1 MTYDVVIVG
10 AGPAGSTTAKIVAE
24 RGLKVLVLEK
34 YTLDREKP
42 CAGAITNRVV
52 EHFKIPEKA
61 FARKCSGIF
70 LCSPKNRTVVIGKH
84 GKIRLAMRSVFDKVL
99 CQMAMDKCAEFI
111 EKSLVNEP
119 LIKNGKVIGV
129 KTKINSKTETIKAK
143 LIIGA
148 DGTPSTIAKKLEL
161 YSGRPNTI
169 GYCFQY
175 QMELSNELIEQRIG
189 SNAELYYGRQWIPSG
204 SIPSGYTWIFPK
216 NNVVTVGCSTG
227 IDVIQQRKIS
237 LKKHLDHFIK
247 KHPIASMKLEGA
259 KVLQSQA
266 HLMGYP
272 GVLKDNVANGCIIV
286 GDASGTVSLW
296 NSEGIW
302 YSMKSGEAAGI
313 SAVEM
318 LEKGDVS
325 ANTIRTKYYQNLDQN
340 VKDDLRL
347 AANICNLSNSD
358 TKEERTT
365 ISTIRDQWWANLIEN
380 LINGTCPYKKFLKQM
395 RRRPDKMLKAYTL
408 YR

>member
-1 MTYDVVIVG
+1 MTYDVVVVG
-10 AGPAGSTTAKIVAE
+10 AGPTGSTIAKIVAE
-24 RGLKVLVLEK
+24 RGFKVVVLEK

-42 CAGAITNRVV
+42 CGGAITNRVV
-52 EHFKIPEKA
+52 EHFRIPEKA
-61 FARKCSGIF
+61 FVRKCTGAF

-84 GKIRLAMRSVFDKVL
+84 GKIRLAMRSIFDKVL
-99 CQMAMDKCAEFI
+99 CQMAMDRGAEFF
-111 EKSLVNEP
+111 EKSQVNEP

-129 KTKINSKTETIKAK
+129 KAKINGKTKTIKGK
-143 LIIGA
+143 LVIGA
-148 DGTPSTIAKKLEL
+148 DGTPSTMAKKLEL

-169 GYCFQY
+169 GFCFQY

-189 SNAELYYGRQWIPSG
+189 NNVEIYYGSQWIPF
-204 SIPSGYTWIFPK
+204 GYTWIFPK
-216 NNVVTVGCSTG
+216 NNVVTVGCGTG

-247 KHPIASMKLEGA
+247 KHPVASTKLEGA
-259 KVLQSQA
+259 KVLHSQA
-266 HLMGYP
+266 HLIGYP
-272 GVLKDNVANGCIIV
+272 GVLKDNLAKGCLIV
-286 GDASGTVSLW
+286 GDASGTVSLS

-313 SAVEM
+313 SAAEM
-318 LEKGDVS
+318 LEKGDVATS
-325 ANTIRTKYYQNLDQN
+325 NIRTNYYKNLDQT

-347 AANICNLSNSD
+347 APKIVNYGNSD
-358 TKEERTT
+358 TKQERNVV
-365 ISTIRDQWWANLIEN
+365 SVIRDQWWANLIES
-380 LINGTCPYKKFLKQM
+380 LIDGTCPYKKFLKQM